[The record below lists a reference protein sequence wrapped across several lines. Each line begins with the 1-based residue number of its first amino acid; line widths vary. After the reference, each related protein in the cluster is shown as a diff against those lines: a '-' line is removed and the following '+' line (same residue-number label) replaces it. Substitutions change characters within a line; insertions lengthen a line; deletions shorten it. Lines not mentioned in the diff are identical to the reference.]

1 MNIEH
6 LVEFAELAR
15 QLNFTAAAKT
25 LHITQ
30 PALSNHVHALEKEA
44 GAVLIERAGKEKTR
58 LTPAGQRFLA
68 MAMQIIDAYASA
80 MPEVKAL
87 SREVQGKVSIRSPRN
102 EYSYPLIDYLYEFR
116 RLHPQIDIA
125 MLPWVNTDG
134 MRDVLSGAVDC
145 AYVGHVDP
153 ASTMEFDNCSVS
165 FVPYTVT
172 ELFAWVDVNNPLA
185 SRHGS
190 LPIRELDGCRIL
202 IPANEKR
209 DSWLLGIQGICAA
222 NGIECPVD
230 EKYCDSLEDLI
241 LTKVAPGDVLLC
253 DENTLKFSAFRLRED
268 RVALRFSPPVRTTVS
283 LACLPDNPNPALALL
298 ARFLGEKFAGGAKA

>member
-15 QLNFTAAAKT
+15 QLNFTSAAKT

-44 GAVLIERAGKEKTR
+44 GVILIERAGKEKTR
-58 LTPAGQRFLA
+58 LTPAGQKFLV
-68 MAMQIIDAYASA
+68 MAMKIIDTYNEA
-80 MPEVKAL
+80 MPQVKEL
-87 SREVQGKVSIRSPRN
+87 SKEVQGKISIRSPRN
-102 EYSYPLIDYLYEFR
+102 EYSYPFIDYLFEFR
-116 RLHPQIDIA
+116 RLHSQIDIA

-134 MRDVLSGAVDC
+134 IRDVVSGAVDC

-153 ASTMEFDNCSVS
+153 SSTVKLDDRSVS
-165 FVPYTVT
+165 FVPYTAT
-172 ELFAWVDVNNPLA
+172 ELFAWVDMNHPFA

-190 LPIRELDGCRIL
+190 LSIKELSGCRVL

-209 DSWLLGIQGICAA
+209 DSWFLGIQGICVA
-222 NGIECPVD
+222 NGIECFVD
-230 EKYCDSLEDLI
+230 EKYCDSFEDLI
-241 LTKVAPGDVLLC
+241 LTKVAPDDVLLC

-268 RVALRFSPPVRTTVS
+268 RVALRFNPPVRTTVS
-283 LACLPDNPNPALALL
+283 LAYLADSHNSALTLL
-298 ARFLGEKFAGGAKA
+298 AEFLGEKFAGE